1 MKQLKVTLT
10 GQVTHWASRSFVI
23 EVPDDVNVETLDQGV
38 LESLADDAKV
48 GWDFDAEGFVQTT
61 DHSVEEVTS
70 EADLPVIPFP
80 DTTDDAGRLGSPS
93 AMPELGRSGRLHFVD
108 DQSQNGNTKAK

>member
-23 EVPDDVNVETLDQGV
+23 EVSDDVDTQTLDLGV
-38 LESLADDAKV
+38 LESLADEAKV

-61 DHSVEEVTS
+61 DHSVVDADS

-80 DTTDDAGRLGSPS
+80 D
-93 AMPELGRSGRLHFVD
+93 GRLHFVD
-108 DQSQNGNTKAK
+108 DQSQNGK

>member
-23 EVPDDVNVETLDQGV
+23 EVSDDVDTQTLDQQV

-61 DHSVEEVTS
+61 DHSVEEVDS
-70 EADLPVIPFP
+70 KADLPVIPFP
-80 DTTDDAGRLGSPS
+80 DTADHAGDLDSPS
-93 AMPELGRSGRLHFVD
+93 ATPEFDRSGRPHLVG
-108 DQSQNGNTKAK
+108 DQSQIGNIKAK